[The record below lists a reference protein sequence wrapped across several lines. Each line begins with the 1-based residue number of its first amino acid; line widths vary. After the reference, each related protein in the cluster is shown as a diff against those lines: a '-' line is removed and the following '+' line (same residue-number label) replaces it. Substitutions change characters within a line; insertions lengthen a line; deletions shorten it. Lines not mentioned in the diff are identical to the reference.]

1 MYDEYFSHAIP
12 SVVDGNDIPLG
23 MGMAFAED
31 LSALTRFAALPPAE
45 QQRMIERAHTIT
57 SKQEM
62 QELISS
68 IGSIG

>member
-1 MYDEYFSHAIP
+1 MYDGYFSHAIP

-23 MGMAFAED
+23 MGMAFAEN
-31 LSALTRFAALPPAE
+31 LSALTKFASLAPAK
-45 QQRMIERAHTIT
+45 QQEMIERAHSIT

-68 IGSIG
+68 IG